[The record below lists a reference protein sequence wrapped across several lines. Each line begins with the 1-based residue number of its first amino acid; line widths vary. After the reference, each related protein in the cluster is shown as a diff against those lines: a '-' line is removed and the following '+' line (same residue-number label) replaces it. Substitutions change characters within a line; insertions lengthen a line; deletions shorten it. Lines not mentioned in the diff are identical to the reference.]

1 MLSPFRYMKEVIHH
15 VFSNCRKT
23 KCIKSNR
30 RSDWSTGTRRRI
42 FTRNRLYGHHFEQLI
57 KDNKIQLVDVRTVA
71 EYSEGHIPGSL
82 NINVM
87 DENFAA
93 AVDELLQKDQP
104 VAVYCKSGRRSRNA
118 AKLLV
123 KKGFKVY
130 NLDKGILNWID
141 EGMEIE
147 K

>member
-1 MLSPFRYMKEVIHH
+1 MIKTIYFVFFICAFALGLWACTGKEQEKFKSLS
-15 VFSNCRKT
+15 T
-23 KCIKSNR
+23 A
-30 RSDWSTGTRRRI
+30 
-42 FTRNRLYGHHFEQLI
+42 
-57 KDNKIQLVDVRTVA
+57 VA

>member
-1 MLSPFRYMKEVIHH
+1 MGLYRKRTREVQKLIN
-15 VFSNCRKT
+15 S
-23 KCIKSNR
+23 
-30 RSDWSTGTRRRI
+30 
-42 FTRNRLYGHHFEQLI
+42 LFEQLI

>member
-1 MLSPFRYMKEVIHH
+1 MIKTIYFVFFICAFALGLWACTGKEQEKFKSLS
-15 VFSNCRKT
+15 T
-23 KCIKSNR
+23 A
-30 RSDWSTGTRRRI
+30 
-42 FTRNRLYGHHFEQLI
+42 HFEQLI

-71 EYSEGHIPGSL
+71 EY
-82 NINVM
+82 VM

>member
-1 MLSPFRYMKEVIHH
+1 MGLYRKRTREVQKLINSP
-15 VFSNCRKT
+15 
-23 KCIKSNR
+23 
-30 RSDWSTGTRRRI
+30 
-42 FTRNRLYGHHFEQLI
+42 FEQLI

>member
-1 MLSPFRYMKEVIHH
+1 MDVIAL
-15 VFSNCRKT
+15 VGPSGT
-23 KCIKSNR
+23 GKSHRALMVARQNKA
-30 RSDWSTGTRRRI
+30 DAIIDDGI
-42 FTRNRLYGHHFEQLI
+42 LI

>member
-1 MLSPFRYMKEVIHH
+1 MP
-15 VFSNCRKT
+15 
-23 KCIKSNR
+23 
-30 RSDWSTGTRRRI
+30 
-42 FTRNRLYGHHFEQLI
+42 
-57 KDNKIQLVDVRTVA
+57 
-71 EYSEGHIPGSL
+71 
-82 NINVM
+82 
-87 DENFAA
+87 
-93 AVDELLQKDQP
+93 LQKLL
-104 VAVYCKSGRRSRNA
+104 RNA

>member
-1 MLSPFRYMKEVIHH
+1 MIKTIYFVFFICAFALGLWACTGKEQEKFKSLS
-15 VFSNCRKT
+15 T
-23 KCIKSNR
+23 A
-30 RSDWSTGTRRRI
+30 
-42 FTRNRLYGHHFEQLI
+42 HFEQLI

-104 VAVYCKSGRRSRNA
+104 VAVYCKSGRRNPAVTEQKAETSQS
-118 AKLLV
+118 
-123 KKGFKVY
+123 
-130 NLDKGILNWID
+130 
-141 EGMEIE
+141 E
-147 K
+147 KRRRTQGEDTPPY

>member
-1 MLSPFRYMKEVIHH
+1 MIKTIYFVFFICAFALGLWACTGKEQEKFKSLS
-15 VFSNCRKT
+15 T
-23 KCIKSNR
+23 A
-30 RSDWSTGTRRRI
+30 
-42 FTRNRLYGHHFEQLI
+42 HFEQLI

-104 VAVYCKSGRRSRNA
+104 YIAKAEEEAAMQQSSWSRRDSKSTTWI
-118 AKLLV
+118 
-123 KKGFKVY
+123 KVS
-130 NLDKGILNWID
+130 
-141 EGMEIE
+141 
-147 K
+147 